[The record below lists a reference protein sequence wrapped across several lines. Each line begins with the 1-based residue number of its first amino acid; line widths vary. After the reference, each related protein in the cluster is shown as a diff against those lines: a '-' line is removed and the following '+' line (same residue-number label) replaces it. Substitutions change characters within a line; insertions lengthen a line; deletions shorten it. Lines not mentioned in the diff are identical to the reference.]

1 MKHLSMALHR
11 RGDEIISI
19 GGPQS
24 ATEAPWQLI
33 RYNKLISRAPQPCS
47 PWVEDNLSKL
57 LRAETV
63 GLIMNK
69 LKKTNWIPDLVI
81 GHSGWGELIA
91 VKDIFPDT
99 PVLH

>member
-1 MKHLSMALHR
+1 MI
-11 RGDEIISI
+11 D
-19 GGPQS
+19 
-24 ATEAPWQLI
+24 
-33 RYNKLISRAPQPCS
+33 YNKLIGSPPQQCP
-47 PWVEDNLSKL
+47 PWLEDNLSKL

-63 GLIMNK
+63 GFIMNK
-69 LKKTNWIPDLVI
+69 LTKTNWIPDLVI